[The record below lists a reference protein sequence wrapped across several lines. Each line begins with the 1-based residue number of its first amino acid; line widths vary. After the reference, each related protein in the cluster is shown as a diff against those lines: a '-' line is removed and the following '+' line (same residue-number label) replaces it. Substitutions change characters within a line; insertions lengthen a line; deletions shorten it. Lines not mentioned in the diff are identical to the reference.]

1 MAPSDAKSFA
11 KKQAKQDE
19 KRNKLREKLADPAYR
34 AAQQAKQRAA
44 QDRRVAKMKAQMAD
58 PEYQREQA
66 EKRQK
71 AIEKQRQKAATPKPA
86 KPKAPPV
93 RRKASKTTSTRGMKG
108 RTPTADERRIMDA
121 IGKLPCICCYLRGRT
136 NPVISLHHTDGRVKP
151 DAHKK
156 VLPLCAGHHDT
167 PADKGVRDKY
177 PDMIPFHAKGALGGP
192 GAWRAEFGHEQELM
206 ALCYE
211 QAGLPLPPFLIV
223 EHPNTFG

>member
-11 KKQAKQDE
+11 KKLAKQDE

-34 AAQQAKQRAA
+34 AAQLAKQRAA
-44 QDRRVAKMKAQMAD
+44 QDRRVAKMKARQAD
-58 PEYQREQA
+58 PEFQQEQA

-71 AIEKQRQKAATPKPA
+71 AIEKQRQKAATPKDP
-86 KPKAPPV
+86 KPKPV
-93 RRKASKTTSTRGMKG
+93 RRVAKATSSRGMKG

-167 PADKGVRDKY
+167 PADKSVRDEY
-177 PDMIPFHAKGALGGP
+177 PDMIPFHAKGSLGGP
-192 GAWRAEFGHEQELM
+192 GAWRAEFGPESELI
-206 ALCYE
+206 ARCYE
-211 QAGLPLPPFLIV
+211 LADLPPPFF
-223 EHPNTFG
+223 ED